1 MLTLKFTVH
10 RVWMILKKSLH
21 RLFPFTQP
29 SMCTI
34 SCTKHRI
41 DATSF
46 LIKAAILLQK
56 DFIGPTE
63 FTSCLLR
70 TQMNG
75 SLRNY
80 QMLLEWFA
88 HLYVPNKTASDSQ
101 NNMTFAVWCSVRNI
115 TKLYMVSLWA
125 RSGVSWLNVTCLL
138 FLLCSC
144 NNSWHH

>member
-10 RVWMILKKSLH
+10 RVWMTLKKSLH

-70 TQMNG
+70 AQMNDY
-75 SLRNY
+75 LRNY

-101 NNMTFAVWCSVRNI
+101 NNMTFAVWCYVRNI
-115 TKLYMVSLWA
+115 TNIWFRCGRDQESPEWMSH
-125 RSGVSWLNVTCLL
+125 LL

-144 NNSWHH
+144 NNSWGH